1 MPGSNGSANG
11 GAVTGAIGAD
21 ENGVYGIPQQQPTTV
36 IGADANGVYGVNPN
50 TGGNNV
56 LYQGSPNWTMPDN
69 NQAQG
74 GFKSVFG
81 SDSNT
86 GVFGSNPQSPVASS
100 VDQALTGGGT
110 ITSAS
115 LYGQPQ
121 QQRQDTSNLRNIQE
135 WIEADRAQGV
145 TNPIISMMRYQA
157 FMEPMEK
164 QRREDNLRSAF
175 ATLRNPEATD
185 ADKLNAYALMEYEL
199 KKPGLKETM
208 DWAQEQRQMA
218 RDEFGH
224 KQELWPL
231 QMEQARLGLDNTRSI
246 INHRNFQDLGDY
258 AGVNL
263 EGKSW
268 VRNNDGVDLSNAQ
281 PHTIAGLNH
290 ISDIFQ
296 QMTGKQL
303 IVTSGNDGNMHAGGQ
318 FSHGKGW
325 KVDVSGNGLEDPN
338 IRHQFIQQCENL
350 GIKVLDEYENPSPNS
365 TGGHLDLQ
373 FSGYRGNV
381 TGRRGKGSYGG
392 NYNTTDTTSGTNTY
406 YIDKAMG
413 DFVTNPSGGVD
424 NLAKSLIPKLREFSQ
439 KKGANARDELYKYLK
454 NDKRVQGLME
464 NAKNQNEVPDML
476 NDIVERTIYYAQN
489 GTMQQYGNGDTPPQ
503 ITGENKQEHGGGG
516 GSGFADLMRDTRAY
530 DDYNGQGVYNIND
543 KRTFEPEPEDRY
555 KYAYVRNLW
564 QKGLENLERGR
575 QIK

>member
-1 MPGSNGSANG
+1 
-11 GAVTGAIGAD
+11 
-21 ENGVYGIPQQQPTTV
+21 
-36 IGADANGVYGVNPN
+36 
-50 TGGNNV
+50 
-56 LYQGSPNWTMPDN
+56 MPDN

-121 QQRQDTSNLRNIQE
+121 QQRQDMSNLRNIQE

-199 KKPGLKETM
+199 KRPGLKETM
-208 DWAQEQRQMA
+208 DWAQEQHQMA

-224 KQELWPL
+224 KKELWPL

-246 INHRNFQDLGDY
+246 INNRNFTQRNAVRVGDIMRGFTGQVFPIDKPGNYEDSDLSKTRPELVSAADILNTYARNKFGKGLKVNGGWRSAAHNAEVNGSKTSYHLSGHALDIDASSLSEAELADLQAFAKQIGLNADGDNMYHDKGTGYHMHITLPEGYYLKSVDLG
-258 AGVNL
+258 N
-263 EGKSW
+263 GKFLTPQMMMGQG
-268 VRNNDGVDLSNAQ
+268 N
-281 PHTIAGLNH
+281 
-290 ISDIFQ
+290 Q
-296 QMTGKQL
+296 Q
-303 IVTSGNDGNMHAGGQ
+303 
-318 FSHGKGW
+318 
-325 KVDVSGNGLEDPN
+325 
-338 IRHQFIQQCENL
+338 
-350 GIKVLDEYENPSPNS
+350 
-365 TGGHLDLQ
+365 
-373 FSGYRGNV
+373 
-381 TGRRGKGSYGG
+381 
-392 NYNTTDTTSGTNTY
+392 TDSGTNTY

-464 NAKNQNEVPDML
+464 NAKNQKEVPDML

-489 GTMQQYGNGDTPPQ
+489 GTMQQYGNSDTPPQ
-503 ITGENKQEHGGGG
+503 VTGESKQEHGGGG
-516 GSGFADLMRDTRAY
+516 SSGFADVMRDTRAY
-530 DDYNGQGVYNIND
+530 DDYNGPGVYNIDD
-543 KRTFEPEPEDRY
+543 KRTLEPEPEDKY

>member
-1 MPGSNGSANG
+1 
-11 GAVTGAIGAD
+11 
-21 ENGVYGIPQQQPTTV
+21 
-36 IGADANGVYGVNPN
+36 
-50 TGGNNV
+50 
-56 LYQGSPNWTMPDN
+56 MPDN

-115 LYGQPQ
+115 LYGQNGQPQ
-121 QQRQDTSNLRNIQE
+121 QQRPDMSNLRNIQE

-175 ATLRNPEATD
+175 FTLRNPKATD
-185 ADKLNAYALMEYEL
+185 ADKLNAYALIEYESNR
-199 KKPGLKETM
+199 PGLKETM
-208 DWAQEQRQMA
+208 DWAQEQHQMA

-224 KQELWPL
+224 KKELWPL

-246 INHRNFQDLGDY
+246 IDNRNFTQRNAVRVGDIMRGFTGQVFPIDKPGNYEDSDLSKTRPELVSAADILNTYARNKFGKGLKVNGGWRSAAHNAEVNGTKTSHHLSGHALDIDASSLSEAELADLQAFAKQIGLNADGDNMYHDKGTGYHMHITLPEGYYLKSVDLG
-258 AGVNL
+258 N
-263 EGKSW
+263 GKFLTPQMMMGQG
-268 VRNNDGVDLSNAQ
+268 NQ
-281 PHTIAGLNH
+281 P
-290 ISDIFQ
+290 
-296 QMTGKQL
+296 
-303 IVTSGNDGNMHAGGQ
+303 
-318 FSHGKGW
+318 
-325 KVDVSGNGLEDPN
+325 
-338 IRHQFIQQCENL
+338 
-350 GIKVLDEYENPSPNS
+350 
-365 TGGHLDLQ
+365 
-373 FSGYRGNV
+373 
-381 TGRRGKGSYGG
+381 
-392 NYNTTDTTSGTNTY
+392 TDSGTNTY

-413 DFVTNPSGGVD
+413 EFVANPSGGVD

-464 NAKNQNEVPDML
+464 NAKNQNEVPDLL
-476 NDIVERTIYYAQN
+476 NDIVERTIFYAQN
-489 GTMQQYGNGDTPPQ
+489 GTMKQYGNGDTPPQ
-503 ITGENKQEHGGGG
+503 VTGKSKQEHGGGG
-516 GSGFADLMRDTRAY
+516 SSGFADVMRDTRAY

-543 KRTFEPEPEDRY
+543 KRTLEPEQEDRY